1 MRHIRTLT
9 FGLLLVLFLAQAGF
23 AQGGKVVQGKY
34 FDVYY
39 DGCDLTEVAQ
49 KLAAKY
55 FLHIDVFSENSSSS
69 NIQSIIAQLFDS
81 IYLEVSDILDIHM
94 YSFKGVICIMP
105 NKADVKDLLAEYMTD
120 PPDVPAFYFHERNTV
135 YVSLADMN
143 LGILSHEIAHAI
155 IARYFVVLP
164 PAKVQE
170 VLAGYV
176 EYSIRKATGTMPLG
190 R

>member
-1 MRHIRTLT
+1 MRIFKTSVLVA
-9 FGLLLVLFLAQAGF
+9 LLALLIANAGF
-23 AQGGKVVQGKY
+23 AQSGNVVQGKY
-34 FDVYY
+34 FDIYY
-39 DGCDLTEVAQ
+39 DDCDLTEVAQ

-55 FLHIDVFSENSSSS
+55 FLHIDVFSQDSRGND
-69 NIQSIIAQLFDS
+69 IKSIIAQLFDS

-94 YSFKGVICIMP
+94 YSFKGVISIMP
-105 NKADVKDLLAEYMTD
+105 NKVGIHDILSAYMTE

-155 IARYFVVLP
+155 IDKYFVVTP

-176 EYSIRKATGTMPLG
+176 EYSIRKSTGTLPA